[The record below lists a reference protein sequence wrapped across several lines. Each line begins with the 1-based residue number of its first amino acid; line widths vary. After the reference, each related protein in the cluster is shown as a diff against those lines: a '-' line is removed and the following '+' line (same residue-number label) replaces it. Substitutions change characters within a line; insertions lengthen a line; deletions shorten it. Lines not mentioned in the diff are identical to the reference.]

1 MVKISFLLLFL
12 NEGLHYILPIR
23 YAVCDNPVAC
33 YHVFARNCLRR
44 WVFDR
49 TSELSH
55 KVVLLLFVWRI
66 RLCVLDEPGFWK
78 GRGERRRGERARERE
93 CERDRVMPQENKQ
106 REKEGE
112 TGREN
117 QRVQQRQRGFWKV
130 GGEQETGGSQKR
142 KRE

>member
-1 MVKISFLLLFL
+1 M
-12 NEGLHYILPIR
+12 
-23 YAVCDNPVAC
+23 
-33 YHVFARNCLRR
+33 
-44 WVFDR
+44 
-49 TSELSH
+49 
-55 KVVLLLFVWRI
+55 LFVTIQLRVI
-66 RLCVLDEPGFWK
+66 IYSRAIAFGGGSLIARQNSVTRLSFCCSSGEYDCVSWTSQGF
-78 GRGERRRGERARERE
+78 GRGGEREGGSERARERE
-93 CERDRVMPQENKQ
+93 CEQDRMMPQENKQ